1 MIDSVVSYLK
11 KFFEVNDPSQFIEF
25 RVFGKKGIIKN
36 FFIKI
41 EDLIE
46 ESIIAKKEIKKY
58 LHNYNFYFGVLPR
71 IERKGTRDAIKEGS
85 SLWIDFDCHGENVS
99 KEDVRKKYDEFM
111 KKLDEIAFPKPN
123 FVLFSGKGFQC
134 YWFLDGVVK
143 SEKLEKMEEA
153 LLEKLSTFFP
163 QNIDKQVKDLAR
175 IMRVPLS
182 ENVKYEQPIQTEVWF
197 YKGIRFPVKVIEDFI
212 LKEEVREERKE
223 ELIVSPP
230 KKIELSRKLK
240 KHVRDKIV
248 DWFYNFWLP
257 GFRNSLEV
265 SLIGTLIKNGI
276 SFEHARDIIERICV
290 KSKDEE
296 IKQRLKNLEYHYKK
310 RIDLR
315 DELLGA
321 KGISDVIWEMLNSN
335 LPKEILADRPELLKL
350 WEMKNRGG
358 LIKDDIDDYVSSV
371 LRMFHLRRNIF
382 KEEGLKILSL
392 DDLLSMETEDV
403 DYIVENLIP
412 RNSLII
418 IGGKPES
425 FKSIFTLLLATSCA
439 RGENFLKFKT
449 RKVSVFYVD
458 AENGEK
464 IISQRLKYFFGSEKI
479 GGIFSYCYSQKI
491 EDIRKEVV
499 KQKYDLVVFDSLR
512 RFLKG
517 SESES
522 EVINKFYTMFLKPL
536 RDQGTTVVIIHH
548 FRKRKGDITDEEL
561 MELFRGS
568 SDIVAMVDL
577 AFALEKVEEVSDPEN
592 GITRYVINF
601 KKVKNR
607 LGIPIND
614 FSFVVVK
621 DDKMKRSKIEFVEY
635 KVYLTLEDRLKE
647 AVLDILS
654 DGAERR
660 RAEIEALLNARGFE
674 NINKNTLTEVLNS
687 LVILGRIVRIKKGVY
702 KINERDV
709 LKKFIGDGGERN
721 RVDENQTNS

>member
-1 MIDSVVSYLK
+1 MIDNVVSYLK
-11 KFFEVNDPSQFIEF
+11 KFFETGDPDKFVEF
-25 RVFGKKGIIKN
+25 RVFGKKGILDN

-41 EDLIE
+41 WELIE
-46 ESIIAKKEIKKY
+46 ESPIVKKKIEKY
-58 LHNYNFYFGVLPR
+58 LRGYNFYFGILPR
-71 IERKGTRDAIKEGS
+71 VEKSGTRDVIKEGS
-85 SLWIDFDCHGENVS
+85 TLWIDFDCHFENIS
-99 KEDVRKKYDEFM
+99 KDDVRKKYDEFM

-143 SEKLEKMEEA
+143 AEKLERMEEA

-182 ENVKYEQPIQTEVWF
+182 ENIKYEQPIQTEVWY
-197 YKGIRFPVKVIEDFI
+197 YKGIRFPLKVMEDFI
-212 LKEEVREERKE
+212 LKEEIREEKE
-223 ELIVSPP
+223 EETVVSPP
-230 KKIELSRKLK
+230 GRVEFSRKLK

-248 DWFYNFWLP
+248 EWFYNFWLP
-257 GFRNSLEV
+257 GFRNSLEI
-265 SLIGTLIKNGI
+265 SLLGMLIKNGI
-276 SFEHARDIIERICV
+276 SFEHARDIVERICV
-290 KSKDEE
+290 KSNDEE

-310 RIDLR
+310 RVDMR

-321 KGISDVIWEMLNSN
+321 KGISDVIWDILNSEI
-335 LPKEILADRPELLKL
+335 PKEFLANRPELLKL
-350 WEMKNRGG
+350 LEMKNRGG

-371 LRMFHLRRNIF
+371 LRMLQLRRNIF
-382 KEEGLKILSL
+382 KEEGLKIFTLEE
-392 DDLLSMETEDV
+392 LLSMETEDV

-425 FKSIFTLLLATSCA
+425 FKSIFSLLLAVSCA
-439 RGENFLKFKT
+439 RGENFLKFQTK
-449 RKVSVFYVD
+449 KVSVFYVD
-458 AENGEK
+458 AENGDK
-464 IISQRLKYFFGSEKI
+464 IISQRLKYFFGDEKI
-479 GGIFSYCYSQKI
+479 KANFSYCYSQKI
-491 EDIRKEVV
+491 EDIRKEVM
-499 KQKYDLVVFDSLR
+499 KQRYDLVIFDSLR

-517 SESES
+517 SEAES

-548 FRKRKGDITDEEL
+548 FRKKRGDITDEEL

-592 GITRYVINF
+592 KITRYVINF
-601 KKVKNR
+601 RKVKNR

-614 FSFVVVK
+614 FSIVVIK
-621 DDKMKRSKIEFVEY
+621 DDKMKKSKVEFTEY

-647 AVLDILS
+647 AVIEILS
-654 DGAERR
+654 DGVERR

-674 NINKNTLTEVLNS
+674 SINKNTLTEVLNS
-687 LVILGRIVRIKKGVY
+687 LVILGRIIRIKKGLY

-709 LKKFIGDGGERN
+709 LKRFVGDNNGGNGME
-721 RVDENQTNS
+721 EN